1 MVKNTNE
8 KPQTFDNFK
17 AHVRNW
23 DINECIILEMF
34 EDQNDSKMNQQEKN
48 FQKMLVNNMESVFKI
63 FFRGMQTI
71 RVQSDAVDD
80 ESIMTKSVK
89 NSFNLTQLAQNKVV
103 ATRIRADTG
112 VKQYH
117 AG

>member
-48 FQKMLVNNMESVFKI
+48 F
-63 FFRGMQTI
+63 
-71 RVQSDAVDD
+71 
-80 ESIMTKSVK
+80 
-89 NSFNLTQLAQNKVV
+89 
-103 ATRIRADTG
+103 
-112 VKQYH
+112 
-117 AG
+117 

>member
-23 DINECIILEMF
+23 EINECIILEMF
-34 EDQNDSKMNQQEKN
+34 EDQNDSKMNLQEKN

-63 FFRGMQTI
+63 FFRGMTTI
-71 RVQSDAVDD
+71 RVKPDAM
-80 ESIMTKSVK
+80 EEEGILSKGMR
-89 NSFNLTQLAQNKVV
+89 NQFNLT
-103 ATRIRADTG
+103 
-112 VKQYH
+112 
-117 AG
+117 